1 TITIRTGLTQL
12 DSKTMRML
20 SPSIDIA
27 SGLYVSLEVTDDV
40 CGMTPEIRAKIFDP
54 FFTTKFTGRGL
65 GLAAVLGIARSHRG
79 AITVQS
85 EAGRGS
91 TFKLYLPTVEGPAS
105 DQDENNPVE
114 SSPAWRGQATIL
126 LAEDEA
132 AVRV

>member
-85 EAGRGS
+85 EVGRGS
-91 TFKLYLPTVEGPAS
+91 TFKLYLPPVEASPAS
-105 DQDENNPVE
+105 RAQETAVE
-114 SSPAWRGQATIL
+114 STATWRGHGTIL
-126 LAEDEA
+126 L
-132 AVRV
+132 